1 MLIRLGSAVVWA
13 LVGAA
18 EAKYIAPR
26 WLAELDG
33 APESAPFTIASAL
46 LWGIVGLVY
55 PLWQYPF
62 TALIYGVMTLLL
74 IRIAVTDFIT
84 FTIPNRCSACLALLG
99 IARLAADHTHFSE
112 QFIGALI
119 ISLPFWALHALTRG
133 RGLGF
138 GDVKLMAAAGFLLGA
153 PRVLLAT
160 VLGSVLGSVIHIWRM
175 RGGAEARLAF
185 GPYLSLG
192 IYLSALFGDRLIAA
206 YLSLF
211 GL

>member
-1 MLIRLGSAVVWA
+1 
-13 LVGAA
+13 
-18 EAKYIAPR
+18 
-26 WLAELDG
+26 
-33 APESAPFTIASAL
+33 
-46 LWGIVGLVY
+46 
-55 PLWQYPF
+55 
-62 TALIYGVMTLLL
+62 
-74 IRIAVTDFIT
+74 
-84 FTIPNRCSACLALLG
+84 
-99 IARLAADHTHFSE
+99 
-112 QFIGALI
+112 
-119 ISLPFWALHALTRG
+119 
-133 RGLGF
+133 
-138 GDVKLMAAAGFLLGA
+138 MAAAGFLLGA